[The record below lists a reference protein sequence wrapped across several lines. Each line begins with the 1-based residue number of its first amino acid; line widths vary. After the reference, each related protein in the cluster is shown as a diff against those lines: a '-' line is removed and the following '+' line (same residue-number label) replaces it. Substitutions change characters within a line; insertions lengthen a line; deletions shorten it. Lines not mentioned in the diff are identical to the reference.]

1 MSDFDFPGAQM
12 TKTLSA
18 IVIASLSLTILMPI
32 AYAQQKELRPIQLNV
47 FREDPA
53 TVIGRLKGFFA
64 NEGLDVKVTRTANS
78 TDQMRGL
85 SNGTYHIASTA
96 FDNVLGWSGRE
107 SAELIAVAQIID
119 KAVLPVFVRPEIKQW
134 SDLRGKKLAV
144 DAVDTAFAL
153 VLRKVLLAKG
163 LDLTRG
169 DYELV
174 AVGNTPLRLE
184 SMKRGETFAG
194 ILTPPVDSQAM
205 AAGMMRLGDSSEVLP
220 DFPNTIFAVKRDWA
234 QSQRQ
239 NLVAFLRAWLA
250 AAAWIRANRDEAVN
264 MVAAELKV
272 NAKTAA
278 GLVGEISASG
288 ALNLKGLE
296 NALNLRNEFGLTPPM
311 GSSVSKY
318 YDTQYYQAA
327 SGK

>member
-1 MSDFDFPGAQM
+1 MK
-12 TKTLSA
+12 KTISLFLTA
-18 IVIASLSLTILMPI
+18 FLVLVIAVCQ
-32 AYAQQKELRPIQLNV
+32 AHVQQKELRQIQLNV

-53 TVIGRLKGFFA
+53 TVIGRLKGFFSA
-64 NEGLDVKVTRTANS
+64 EGLEVTVFRTANS

-85 SNGTYHIASTA
+85 SNGTYQIASTA

-107 SAELIAVAQIID
+107 GGELIAVAQVID
-119 KAVLPVFVRPEIKQW
+119 KAVFPVFVRSEIKQW
-134 SDLRGKKLAV
+134 DDLRGKKLAV

-184 SMKRGETFAG
+184 SMKKRETFAG
-194 ILTPPVDSQAM
+194 ILTPPVDSQASS
-205 AAGMMRLGDSSEVLP
+205 AGMIRIGDSSEVLA
-220 DFPNTIFAVKRDWA
+220 DFPNTIFAVSRSWA

-239 NLVAFLRAWLA
+239 DLISFLHAWLTSMH
-250 AAAWIRANRDEAVN
+250 WIRSNRDEAIKLT
-264 MVAAELKV
+264 ADELKV
-272 NAKTAA
+272 NSKTAMEFVSE
-278 GLVGEISASG
+278 LSNSG
-288 ALNLKGLE
+288 ALNIKGLD
-296 NALNLRNEFGLTPPM
+296 NALNLRNQFGLTPPM
-311 GSSVSKY
+311 GPNVSKY

-327 SGK
+327 VAK

>member
-1 MSDFDFPGAQM
+1 MFKQVAAMIFS
-12 TKTLSA
+12 L
-18 IVIASLSLTILMPI
+18 VILAPI
-32 AYAQQKELRPIQLNV
+32 AQAQQKELHTIQLNV
-47 FREDPA
+47 FREDPP
-53 TVIGRLKGFFA
+53 TVVGRLKGFFA
-64 NEGLDVKVTRTANS
+64 AEGLEVKVSRTANS

-85 SNGTYHIASTA
+85 SNGTYHIASTS

-107 SAELIAVAQIID
+107 GADLIAVAQIID
-119 KAVLPVFVRPEIKQW
+119 KAVLPVFVRPEIKEW

-184 SMKRGETFAG
+184 SMKRSETFAG
-194 ILTPPVDSQAM
+194 ILTPPVDTQAV
-205 AAGMMRLGDSSEVLP
+205 AAGMIRLGDSSEVLP
-220 DFPNTIFAVKRDWA
+220 DFPNTIFAVNRVWA
-234 QSQRQ
+234 ESQRRS
-239 NLVAFLRAWLA
+239 LVGFLRARLA
-250 AAAWIRANRDEAVN
+250 SMRWIRANRDEALSL
-264 MVAAELKV
+264 AGTELKV

-278 GLVGEISASG
+278 DLVDEVSATG
-288 ALNLKGLE
+288 ALNVKGFE
-296 NALNLRNEFGLTPPM
+296 NALSLRNEFGLIPPM
-311 GSSVSKY
+311 GSRVSKY

-327 SGK
+327 IGSSASR